1 MKQNETAAVTAK
13 TAERKPTYPKEMVV
27 FPKNGHW
34 KPKYYTLLSRVE
46 ERLFRSWAYFDNQHV
61 VVRAMRKEAAI

>member
-13 TAERKPTYPKEMVV
+13 TAKRKQNYPKEMVV

-34 KPKYYTLLSRVE
+34 KPKYYTVLSRVE